1 MLERMMGMAALT
13 LGVVSTTGPAWAS
26 PTPAPVRAEI
36 NALMG
41 RLESSGCQF
50 FRNGDWHSG
59 AEAKTHLLRKLDA
72 VEGKTTVAKTEQFI
86 ELAATRSSSSG
97 QTYQVRCGQAAPVP
111 SATWLGSQL
120 QTLRAAAPAASAAR

>member
-1 MLERMMGMAALT
+1 MAALACVAVGAA
-13 LGVVSTTGPAWAS
+13 LTTGPALAG

-36 NALMG
+36 NALMA

-72 VEGKTTVAKTEQFI
+72 VEGKATVAKTEQFI

-97 QTYQVRCGQAAPVP
+97 QAYQVRCGQTAPVP

-120 QTLRAAAPAASAAR
+120 QSLRAAPSASSPR